1 MSRNWSFK
9 PLAVLFSLALGSSVG
24 LIGNAHA
31 ADAPSPPPV
40 ATSSSSGVYYEI
52 FVRAWYDTNGDGI
65 GDLNGVTAKLDYLKS
80 LGISG
85 IWLMPINS
93 SPSYHGYDITDYY
106 GINPQYGTTADLEH
120 LVAEAHKRGIAVTM
134 DMVINHTAKD
144 HPWFV
149 AAQHPDDAHRSWYT
163 WTSKQPNLKT
173 LSATDTPI
181 WHAGN
186 DGWYIG
192 VFGGHMPDLNYD
204 NPAVREEM
212 IKVGQYWLGKGV
224 DGFRLDA
231 AKHIYVDFKTDVTN
245 PKALAKNVE
254 WWAQYHDALAKT
266 NPNVTLVGEVSAKSP
281 TELAPYLKPL
291 GSIFDFP
298 LAEQMILSAKSENA
312 VPLAK
317 LLKATVDAYKVA
329 GDTRSPS
336 CASCARGT
344 SPSMD
349 VVDSTFLSNHD
360 QERVMSRLNGN
371 LDHMRVAAAML
382 LTLPGR
388 PYIYYG
394 EELGME
400 GKKPDENLREPMR
413 WQREAATSRDG
424 LVPRAQDAQEG
435 YGESRWK
442 PSSVNQGQ
450 AVSVQAEQDDP
461 NSLYNTYRTLIG
473 WRAQNG
479 ALRDGDL
486 TVLTTGKPGLLAYW
500 RNDGK
505 QKVLVV
511 HNLSGKDAVWKPKGD
526 LLPKDAAVLMT
537 TKTQAA
543 LDNGTLKLP
552 AYGTVVIR

>member
-1 MSRNWSFK
+1 MSRKRLLN
-9 PLAVLFSLALGSSVG
+9 PLALLVALALGTG
-24 LIGNAHA
+24 IA
-31 ADAPSPPPV
+31 ADARAADTPPAP
-40 ATSSSSGVYYEI
+40 APNAQPSGVYYEI

-106 GINPQYGTTADLEH
+106 GINPQYGSTADLEH

-134 DMVINHTAKD
+134 DMVINHTAKE

-149 AAQHPDDAHRSWYT
+149 DAQKADGAHRDWYT
-163 WTSKQPNLKT
+163 WTSKQPDLKAI
-173 LSATDTPI
+173 SATDTPI

-204 NPAVREEM
+204 NPAVRAEM

-231 AKHIYVDFKTDVTN
+231 AKHIYVDFKSDVHSA
-245 PKALAKNVE
+245 KALEKNVQ

-266 NPNVTLVGEVSAKSP
+266 NPNVTLVGEVSATSP
-281 TELAPYLKPL
+281 KELAPYLKPL

-298 LAEQMILSAKSENA
+298 LAEQLIVSAKSEHA
-312 VPLAK
+312 GQLGS
-317 LLKATVDAYKVA
+317 LLKATYDAYKVA
-329 GDTRSPS
+329 GDTPHI
-336 CASCARGT
+336 
-344 SPSMD
+344 
-349 VVDSTFLSNHD
+349 DSTFLSNHD
-360 QERVMSRLNGN
+360 QIRVMSRLDGN
-371 LDHMRVAAAML
+371 VDHMRMAAAML

-413 WQREAATSRDG
+413 WTREAG
-424 LVPRAQDAQEG
+424 P
-435 YGESRWK
+435 GESRWK

-473 WRAQNG
+473 WRAQNA

-486 TVLTTGKPGLLAYW
+486 TTVATGLPNVVAYW

-505 QKVLVV
+505 QKLLVV
-511 HNLSGKDAVWKPKGD
+511 HNLSGKSAVWKPKGD
-526 LLPKDAAVLMT
+526 LLPKDATVLMT
-537 TKTQAA
+537 TKPQAA
-543 LDNGTLKLP
+543 LDHGTLQLP
-552 AYGTVVIR
+552 AYSTVVLR

>member
-1 MSRNWSFK
+1 MSRNRLFK
-9 PLAVLFSLALGSSVG
+9 PLALLVALALGTSAV
-24 LIGNAHA
+24 
-31 ADAPSPPPV
+31 ADARASDV
-40 ATSSSSGVYYEI
+40 KATPTSQSSGVYYEI

-65 GDLNGVTAKLDYLKS
+65 GDLNGVTAKLDYLKQ

-106 GINPQYGTTADLEH
+106 GINPQYGSTADLER

-134 DMVINHTAKD
+134 DMVINHTSNT

-149 AAQHPDDAHRSWYT
+149 DAQKADGAHRDWYS
-163 WTSKQPNLKT
+163 WTSKRPDLKA

-181 WHAGN
+181 WHASD

-204 NPAVREEM
+204 NPAVRAEM

-231 AKHIYVDFKTDVTN
+231 AKHIYVDFKSDVHSA
-245 PKALAKNVE
+245 KALEKNVA
-254 WWAQYHDALAKT
+254 WWTEYHDALAKV
-266 NPNVTLVGEVSAKSP
+266 NPNVTLVGEVSATSP
-281 TELAPYLKPL
+281 KELAPYLKPL

-298 LAEQMILSAKSENA
+298 LAEQLILSAKGERTGK
-312 VPLAK
+312 LDQ
-317 LLKATVDAYKVA
+317 LLKDTYDDYKVA
-329 GDTRSPS
+329 GDVHG
-336 CASCARGT
+336 GT
-344 SPSMD
+344 SAPCAGCAGGAD
-349 VVDSTFLSNHD
+349 TPHIDSTFLSNHD

-413 WQREAATSRDG
+413 WTREAG
-424 LVPRAQDAQEG
+424 P
-435 YGESRWK
+435 GESRWK

-461 NSLYNTYRTLIG
+461 NSLYTTYRTLIG
-473 WRAQNG
+473 WRAQNS

-486 TVLTTGKPGLLAYW
+486 TVLTTGKPNLLAYW

-505 QKVLVV
+505 QKLLVV
-511 HNLSGKDAVWKPKGD
+511 HNLSGKAAVWKPKAD

-537 TKTQAA
+537 TRPQAA
-543 LDNGTLKLP
+543 LADGSLTLP
-552 AYGTVVIR
+552 AYSTVVLH

>member
-1 MSRNWSFK
+1 MSRNRLFST
-9 PLAVLFSLALGSSVG
+9 LALALSLALGAGTPPAS
-24 LIGNAHA
+24 A
-31 ADAPSPPPV
+31 AEAAAVP
-40 ATSSSSGVYYEI
+40 AANTQASSGVYYEI

-106 GINPQYGTTADLEH
+106 GINPQYGTTADLEK

-134 DMVINHTAKD
+134 DMVINHTSNE
-144 HPWFV
+144 HPWFID
-149 AAQHPDDAHRSWYT
+149 ARKANGAHRDWYT
-163 WTSKQPNLKT
+163 WTPKQPNLAA

-181 WHAGN
+181 WHAAD

-192 VFGGHMPDLNYD
+192 DFGGHMPDLNYD
-204 NPAVREEM
+204 NPAVRAEM

-231 AKHIYVDFKTDVTN
+231 AKHIYVDFKSDVHSAE
-245 PKALAKNVE
+245 ALRKNVE
-254 WWAQYHDALAKT
+254 WWTQYHDALAKT
-266 NPNVTLVGEVSAKSP
+266 NPKVTLVGEVSATSP
-281 TELAPYLKPL
+281 KELAPYLKPL

-298 LAEQMILSAKSENA
+298 LAEQLIVSAKGEKA
-312 VPLAK
+312 GKLAQ
-317 LLKATVDAYKVA
+317 LLKDTYDDYKVA
-329 GDTRSPS
+329 GDTPHI
-336 CASCARGT
+336 
-344 SPSMD
+344 
-349 VVDSTFLSNHD
+349 DSTFLSNHD

-371 LDHMRVAAAML
+371 LDHMRMAAAML

-413 WQREAATSRDG
+413 WTRDPG
-424 LVPRAQDAQEG
+424 P
-435 YGESRWK
+435 GESRWK
-442 PSSVNQGQ
+442 PSSVNQGG

-473 WRAQNG
+473 WRAQNS

-486 TVLTTGKPGLLAYW
+486 TVLATGKPSVVAYW

-505 QKVLVV
+505 QKLLVV
-511 HNLSGKDAVWKPKGD
+511 HNLSGKAVVWKPKAD
-526 LLPKDAAVLMT
+526 LLPKDTAVLMT
-537 TKTQAA
+537 TKPQAA
-543 LDNGTLKLP
+543 LDSGSLSLP
-552 AYGTVVIR
+552 AYSTVVLH

>member
-1 MSRNWSFK
+1 MEHSMSRNRLFSS
-9 PLAVLFSLALGSSVG
+9 LALALSLALGAAPMG
-24 LIGNAHA
+24 ARA
-31 ADAPSPPPV
+31 ADAPP
-40 ATSSSSGVYYEI
+40 ATVSNTQQSSGVYYEI

-106 GINPQYGTTADLEH
+106 GINPQYGTTADMEH

-134 DMVINHTAKD
+134 DMVINHTAKE

-149 AAQHPDDAHRSWYT
+149 DAQKADGAHRDWYSWS
-163 WTSKQPNLKT
+163 SKQPDLKAI
-173 LSATDTPI
+173 SATDTPI

-204 NPAVREEM
+204 NPAVRAEM

-231 AKHIYVDFKTDVTN
+231 AKHIYVDFKSDVHSA
-245 PKALAKNVE
+245 KALDKNVA
-254 WWAQYHDALAKT
+254 WWTEYHDALAKT
-266 NPNVTLVGEVSAKSP
+266 HPNVTLVGEVSATSP
-281 TELAPYLKPL
+281 KELAPYLKPL

-298 LAEQMILSAKSENA
+298 LAEQLIVSAKSERAGQLGN
-312 VPLAK
+312 
-317 LLKATVDAYKVA
+317 LLKATYDAYKVA
-329 GDTRSPS
+329 GDTPHI
-336 CASCARGT
+336 
-344 SPSMD
+344 
-349 VVDSTFLSNHD
+349 DSTFLSNHD

-371 LDHMRVAAAML
+371 VEHMRMAAAML
-382 LTLPGR
+382 LTMPGR

-413 WQREAATSRDG
+413 WTREAG
-424 LVPRAQDAQEG
+424 P
-435 YGESRWK
+435 GESRWK

-450 AVSVQAEQDDP
+450 AVSVQAEQDDAS
-461 NSLYNTYRTLIG
+461 SLYNTYRTLIG

-486 TVLTTGKPGLLAYW
+486 TVVATGLPNVVAYW

-505 QKVLVV
+505 QKLLVV
-511 HNLSGKDAVWKPKGD
+511 HNLSGKSAVWKPKGD
-526 LLPKDAAVLMT
+526 LLPKDAAVQLT
-537 TKTQAA
+537 TQAHAA
-543 LDNGTLKLP
+543 LDHGHLQLP
-552 AYGTVVIR
+552 AYSTVVVR

>member
-1 MSRNWSFK
+1 MSRNRLFST
-9 PLAVLFSLALGSSVG
+9 LALALSLALGAG
-24 LIGNAHA
+24 AAPATA
-31 ADAPSPPPV
+31 ADAAPAPIANAQP
-40 ATSSSSGVYYEI
+40 SGVYYEI

-65 GDLNGVTAKLDYLKS
+65 GDLNGVTAKLDYLKN

-106 GINPQYGTTADLEH
+106 GINPQYGTTADFEH
-120 LVAEAHKRGIAVTM
+120 LIAEAHKRGIAVTM
-134 DMVINHTAKD
+134 DMVINHTSNE

-149 AAQHPDDAHRSWYT
+149 AAQNPGDAHRSWYS
-163 WTSKQPNLKT
+163 WTSEKPNLSA

-181 WHAGN
+181 WHAGD

-204 NPAVREEM
+204 NPAVRAEM
-212 IKVGQYWLGKGV
+212 IKVGQFWLGKGV

-231 AKHIYVDFKTDVTN
+231 AKHIYVDFKSDVHSE
-245 PKALAKNVE
+245 KALDKNVQ
-254 WWAQYHDALAKT
+254 WWTEYHDALAKV
-266 NPNVTLVGEVSAKSP
+266 NPKVTLVGEVSATSP
-281 TELAPYLKPL
+281 KELAPYLKPL

-298 LAEQMILSAKSENA
+298 LAEQLIVSAKGEKTGK
-312 VPLAK
+312 LAQ
-317 LLKATVDAYKVA
+317 LLKDTYDDYKVA
-329 GDTRSPS
+329 GDTPHI
-336 CASCARGT
+336 
-344 SPSMD
+344 
-349 VVDSTFLSNHD
+349 DSTFLSNHD

-371 LDHMRVAAAML
+371 LDHMRMAAAML

-413 WQREAATSRDG
+413 WTRQATT
-424 LVPRAQDAQEG
+424 
-435 YGESRWK
+435 GESRWK
-442 PSSVNQGQ
+442 PTSVNQGE
-450 AVSVQAEQDDP
+450 AVSVQAEQADP

-473 WRAQNG
+473 WRAQNS

-486 TVLTTGKPGLLAYW
+486 TVLATGKPNLVAYW

-505 QKVLVV
+505 QKLLVV
-511 HNLSGKDAVWKPKGD
+511 HNLSGKDVAWKPAAD
-526 LLPKDAAVLMT
+526 VLPANATVQMS
-537 TKTQAA
+537 TKPQAA
-543 LDNGTLKLP
+543 LDAGSLKLP
-552 AYGTVVIR
+552 AYSTVVLH

>member
-1 MSRNWSFK
+1 MSRK
-9 PLAVLFSLALGSSVG
+9 RLLKSLALSTAIALGAG
-24 LIGNAHA
+24 WCGAHA
-31 ADAPSPPPV
+31 ADAPPI
-40 ATSSSSGVYYEI
+40 TSTAQPSGVYYEI

-65 GDLNGVTAKLDYLKS
+65 GDLNGVTAKLDYLKQ

-85 IWLMPINS
+85 IWLMPINT
-93 SPSYHGYDITDYY
+93 SPSYHGYDVTDYY
-106 GINPQYGTTADLEH
+106 GINPQYGSTADLEK

-134 DMVINHTAKD
+134 DMVINHTSNE
-144 HPWFV
+144 HPWFK
-149 AAQHPDDAHRSWYT
+149 AAQNTADTHRDWYT
-163 WTSKQPNLKT
+163 WTAKQPNLKA

-204 NPAVREEM
+204 NPAVRAEM

-231 AKHIYVDFKTDVTN
+231 AKHIYVDFKSDVHDA
-245 PKALAKNVE
+245 KALEKNVQ
-254 WWAQYHDALAKT
+254 WWTEYHDALAKV
-266 NPNVTLVGEVSAKSP
+266 NPKVTLVGEVSATSP
-281 TELAPYLKPL
+281 KELAPYLKPL

-298 LAEQMILSAKSENA
+298 LAEQLIVSAKSERTGK
-312 VPLAK
+312 LDQ
-317 LLKATVDAYKVA
+317 LLKDTYNAYKVA
-329 GDTRSPS
+329 GDTPHI
-336 CASCARGT
+336 
-344 SPSMD
+344 
-349 VVDSTFLSNHD
+349 DSTFLSNHD

-371 LDHMRVAAAML
+371 LDHMRMAAAML

-413 WQREAATSRDG
+413 WQREPG
-424 LVPRAQDAQEG
+424 P
-435 YGESRWK
+435 GESRWK

-450 AVSVQAEQDDP
+450 AVSVQAEQADP
-461 NSLYNTYRTLIG
+461 GSLYNSYRTLID
-473 WRAQNG
+473 WRAHNS

-486 TVLTTGKPGLLAYW
+486 TVLSTGKPGVLAYW

-505 QKVLVV
+505 QKLLVV
-511 HNLSGKDAVWKPKGD
+511 HNLSGKVAVWKPKAD
-526 LLPKDAAVLMT
+526 VLSPETAVLLT
-537 TKTQAA
+537 TQPQAA
-543 LDNGTLKLP
+543 LDHGSLKLP
-552 AYGTVVIR
+552 AYSTVVLH

>member
-1 MSRNWSFK
+1 MASSYRMEHSMSRNR
-9 PLAVLFSLALGSSVG
+9 LFSSLALALSLTLGAASM
-24 LIGNAHA
+24 HA
-31 ADAPSPPPV
+31 RADAPPAPASNPQP
-40 ATSSSSGVYYEI
+40 SGVYYEI

-106 GINPQYGTTADLEH
+106 GINPQYGSTADLEH

-134 DMVINHTAKD
+134 DMVINHTGKE

-149 AAQHPDDAHRSWYT
+149 DAQNAGGAHRNWYS
-163 WTSKQPNLKT
+163 WTSKQPDLAAI
-173 LSATDTPI
+173 SATDTPI

-204 NPAVREEM
+204 NPAVRAEM

-231 AKHIYVDFKTDVTN
+231 AKHIYVDFKSDVHSE
-245 PKALAKNVE
+245 KALEKNVA
-254 WWAQYHDALAKT
+254 WWTEYHDALAKT
-266 NPNVTLVGEVSAKSP
+266 HPNVTLVGEVSATSP
-281 TELAPYLKPL
+281 KELAPYLKPL

-298 LAEQMILSAKSENA
+298 LAEQLIVSAKSERA
-312 VPLAK
+312 GQLGD
-317 LLKATVDAYKVA
+317 LLKATNEAYKAA
-329 GDTRSPS
+329 GDTPHI
-336 CASCARGT
+336 
-344 SPSMD
+344 
-349 VVDSTFLSNHD
+349 DSTFLSNHD
-360 QERVMSRLNGN
+360 QERVMSRLDGN
-371 LDHMRVAAAML
+371 VDHMRMAAAML

-413 WQREAATSRDG
+413 WQREAG
-424 LVPRAQDAQEG
+424 P
-435 YGESRWK
+435 GESRWK
-442 PSSVNQGQ
+442 PSSAHQGQ

-461 NSLYNTYRTLIG
+461 GSLYNTYRTLIG
-473 WRAQNG
+473 WRAQNS

-486 TVLTTGKPGLLAYW
+486 SMVATGLPSVVAYW

-505 QKVLVV
+505 QKLLVV
-511 HNLSGKDAVWKPKGD
+511 HNLSGKSAVWKPKGD
-526 LLPKDAAVLMT
+526 LLPKDATMQLT
-537 TKTQAA
+537 TKPHAA
-543 LDNGTLKLP
+543 LEHGKLQLP
-552 AYGTVVIR
+552 AYSTVVLH

>member
-1 MSRNWSFK
+1 MSRNRLSFK
-9 PLAVLFSLALGSSVG
+9 SLAFLLPLALGSIAAG
-24 LIGNAHA
+24 GAHA
-31 ADAPSPPPV
+31 ADASTPPA
-40 ATSSSSGVYYEI
+40 ATSAASGVYYEI

-65 GDLNGVTAKLDYLKS
+65 GDLDGVTAKLDYLKS

-134 DMVINHTAKD
+134 DMVINHTAKE

-149 AAQHPDDAHRSWYT
+149 AAQNPDDTHRNWYT
-163 WTSKQPNLKT
+163 WTSKQPNLKA

-245 PKALAKNVE
+245 PRALAKNVE
-254 WWAQYHDALAKT
+254 WWGQYHDALAKT

-291 GSIFDFP
+291 GSVFDFP
-298 LAEQMILSAKSENA
+298 LAEQLIVSAKSERAGQLNS
-312 VPLAK
+312 
-317 LLKATVDAYKVA
+317 LLKATYDAYKVA
-329 GDTRSPS
+329 
-336 CASCARGT
+336 AGT
-344 SPSMD
+344 PHI
-349 VVDSTFLSNHD
+349 DSTFLSNHD

-371 LDHMRVAAAML
+371 LDHMRMAAAML

-413 WQREAATSRDG
+413 WQREAAT
-424 LVPRAQDAQEG
+424 
-435 YGESRWK
+435 GESRWK

-473 WRAQNG
+473 WRAQNS

-486 TVLTTGKPGLLAYW
+486 TMLATDLPSVVAYW
-500 RNDGK
+500 RDDGK
-505 QKVLVV
+505 QKLLVV
-511 HNLSGKDAVWKPKGD
+511 HNLSGKSAVWKPKAD
-526 LLPKDAAVLMT
+526 LLPKDAAVQLT
-537 TKTQAA
+537 TKPQAT
-543 LDNGTLKLP
+543 LDHGRLQLP
-552 AYGTVVIR
+552 AYSTTVVR

>member
-1 MSRNWSFK
+1 MSRNRLFK
-9 PLAVLFSLALGSSVG
+9 PLALLVALVLGTGTL
-24 LIGNAHA
+24 
-31 ADAPSPPPV
+31 ADARAQAAAPAPV
-40 ATSSSSGVYYEI
+40 ANAQPSGVYYEI

-65 GDLNGVTAKLDYLKS
+65 GDLNGVTAKLDYLKQ

-106 GINPQYGTTADLEH
+106 GINPQYGSTADLEK

-134 DMVINHTAKD
+134 DMVINHTAKE

-149 AAQHPDDAHRSWYT
+149 AAQNPSDTHRDWYT

-186 DGWYIG
+186 EGWYIG
-192 VFGGHMPDLNYD
+192 DFGGHMPDLNYD
-204 NPAVREEM
+204 NPAVRAEM
-212 IKVGQYWLGKGV
+212 IKVGQYWLDKGV

-231 AKHIYVDFKTDVTN
+231 AKHIYVDFKTDVGN
-245 PKALAKNVE
+245 PNALAKNVQ
-254 WWAQYHDALAKT
+254 WWGEYHDALAKT
-266 NPNVTLVGEVSAKSP
+266 HPNVTLVGEVSAKSP
-281 TELAPYLKPL
+281 KELAPYLKPL

-312 VPLAK
+312 APLAT

-329 GDTRSPS
+329 GDTPHI
-336 CASCARGT
+336 
-344 SPSMD
+344 
-349 VVDSTFLSNHD
+349 DSTFLSNHD
-360 QERVMSRLNGN
+360 QERVMSRLKGN

-413 WQREAATSRDG
+413 WTREAG
-424 LVPRAQDAQEG
+424 P
-435 YGESRWK
+435 GESRWK
-442 PSSVNQGQ
+442 PSSVNQGGV
-450 AVSVQAEQDDP
+450 VSVQAEQDDP
-461 NSLYNTYRTLIG
+461 NSLYATYRTLIS
-473 WRAQNG
+473 WRAQNS

-486 TVLTTGKPGLLAYW
+486 TVLATGKPGLLAYW

-505 QKVLVV
+505 QKLLVV
-511 HNLSGKDAVWKPKGD
+511 HNLSGKAAVWKPKAD

-537 TKTQAA
+537 TKPQAA
-543 LDNGTLKLP
+543 LDNGNLTLP
-552 AYGTVVIR
+552 AYSTVVIR

>member
-1 MSRNWSFK
+1 MSRNRLFK
-9 PLAVLFSLALGSSVG
+9 PLALLVALALGG
-24 LIGNAHA
+24 GTFADARADAAAA
-31 ADAPSPPPV
+31 ADAPS
-40 ATSSSSGVYYEI
+40 AQSSGVYYEI

-65 GDLNGVTAKLDYLKS
+65 GDLNGVTAKLDYLKQ

-106 GINPQYGTTADLEH
+106 GINPQYGSTADLEK
-120 LVAEAHKRGIAVTM
+120 LIAEAHKRGIAVTM
-134 DMVINHTAKD
+134 DMVINHTAKE

-149 AAQHPDDAHRSWYT
+149 AAQNPSDPHRSWYT
-163 WTSKQPNLKT
+163 WTSTQPNLKT

-186 DGWYIG
+186 EGWYIG
-192 VFGGHMPDLNYD
+192 DFGGHMPDLNYD

-231 AKHIYVDFKTDVTN
+231 AKHIYVDFKTDVGN
-245 PKALAKNVE
+245 PKALAKNVH
-254 WWAQYHDALAKT
+254 WWGEYRDALAKT
-266 NPNVTLVGEVSAKSP
+266 NPKVTLVGEVSATSP
-281 TELAPYLKPL
+281 KELAPYLKPL

-298 LAEQMILSAKSENA
+298 LAEQMIVSAKTENA
-312 VPLAK
+312 TALAT
-317 LLKATVDAYKVA
+317 LLTATMNAYKVA
-329 GDTRSPS
+329 GNAPHI
-336 CASCARGT
+336 
-344 SPSMD
+344 
-349 VVDSTFLSNHD
+349 DSTFLSNHD
-360 QERVMSRLNGN
+360 QERVMSRLDGN

-388 PYIYYG
+388 PYLYYG

-413 WQREAATSRDG
+413 WERQPAAGD
-424 LVPRAQDAQEG
+424 
-435 YGESRWK
+435 SRWK
-442 PSSVNQGQ
+442 PSSVNQGE
-450 AVSVQAEQDDP
+450 AVSVQAEEADP
-461 NSLYNTYRTLIG
+461 QSLYHTYRTLIG
-473 WRAQNG
+473 WRAANG
-479 ALRDGDL
+479 ALREGDL
-486 TVLTTGKPGLLAYW
+486 TVVTTGQPGLLAYW

-505 QKVLVV
+505 QKLLVV
-511 HNLSGKDAVWKPKGD
+511 HNLSGKDAVWNPKGN

-537 TKTQAA
+537 TKAQAT
-543 LDNGTLKLP
+543 LDHGRLNLP

>member
-1 MSRNWSFK
+1 MEQGMSRNRLFK
-9 PLAVLFSLALGSSVG
+9 PLAVLLSLALGTSAG
-24 LIGNAHA
+24 LLGNAYA
-31 ADAPSPPPV
+31 ADASTPPA
-40 ATSSSSGVYYEI
+40 ATSAASGVYYEI

-149 AAQHPDDAHRSWYT
+149 AAQNPDDAHRNWYT
-163 WTSKQPNLKT
+163 WTSKQPNLKA

-254 WWAQYHDALAKT
+254 WWGQYHDALAKT

-298 LAEQMILSAKSENA
+298 LAEQLIVSARSERAGRLNS
-312 VPLAK
+312 
-317 LLKATVDAYKVA
+317 LLKATYDAYKVA
-329 GDTRSPS
+329 D
-336 CASCARGT
+336 GT
-344 SPSMD
+344 PHM
-349 VVDSTFLSNHD
+349 DSTFLSNHD

-371 LDHMRVAAAML
+371 LDHMRMAAAML

-413 WQREAATSRDG
+413 WQREPGPGDSH
-424 LVPRAQDAQEG
+424 
-435 YGESRWK
+435 WK
-442 PSSVNQGQ
+442 PSSVNQGA

-461 NSLYNTYRTLIG
+461 NSLYNTYRTLIS
-473 WRAQNG
+473 WRAQNS

-486 TVLTTGKPGLLAYW
+486 TMLATGLPNVVAYW

-505 QKVLVV
+505 QKLLVV
-511 HNLSGKDAVWKPKGD
+511 HNLSGKSAVWKPKGD
-526 LLPKDAAVLMT
+526 LLPKDAAVQLT
-537 TKTQAA
+537 TKPQTS
-543 LDNGTLKLP
+543 LDHGRLQLP
-552 AYGTVVIR
+552 AYSTVVVH